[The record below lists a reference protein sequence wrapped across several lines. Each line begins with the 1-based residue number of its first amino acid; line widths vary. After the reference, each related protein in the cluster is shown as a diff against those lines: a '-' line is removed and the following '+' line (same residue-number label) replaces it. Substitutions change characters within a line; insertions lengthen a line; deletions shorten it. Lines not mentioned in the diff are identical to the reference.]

1 MMSLKINIVTL
12 GCSKNLVDSEYLG
25 GCLKKVGYDVAF
37 DSDKT
42 AFDSVIINTCGF
54 IDAAKE
60 EAIDT
65 ILAYCEQK
73 KQGSIKSVIVCGCL
87 IQLYAKE
94 LRQEIAEVDAFFGT
108 AQWNEIL
115 QYLNQT
121 LPQPTETSRLL
132 STPKHY
138 AYLKISEGCD
148 RSCSFCSI
156 PIIRGKNISRP
167 IEDLVKEAAELAKQ
181 GVKELILIAQDT
193 TYYGLDIYHKR
204 RLADLIKALA
214 KIENI
219 VWIRIQYA
227 YPNQFPME
235 ILDLMKAEPKL
246 CKYIDMPLQHI
257 NTEIL
262 QSMQRMI
269 SGEQT
274 KDLVMKIKE
283 EVPDIAFRTT
293 FIVGYCGETKEQFEQ
308 LKDFVRQMSFD
319 RLGAF
324 KYSPQEGTAAYLLKD
339 SVSEKE
345 KERRLDELT
354 ALQQEISL
362 AKNIEKIGQVFT
374 IIIDSQEG
382 DYWVGR
388 SEFDSPEVD
397 NEVLVSNRYDLS
409 IGSFV
414 KVKIIDAVEF
424 DLIAEV
430 I

>member
-1 MMSLKINIVTL
+1 MSLKVNIITL

-25 GCLKKVGYDVAF
+25 GYLKSAGCDVAF
-37 DSDKT
+37 DSEQTK
-42 AFDSVIINTCGF
+42 FDAVIINTCGF

-73 KQGSIKSVIVCGCL
+73 KQKNIKSVIVCGCL
-87 IQLYAKE
+87 IKLYAAE
-94 LRQEIAEVDAFFGT
+94 LRQEIEEVDAFFGT
-108 AQWNEIL
+108 AQWSEIL
-115 QYLNQT
+115 QYLNKVS
-121 LPQPTETSRLL
+121 PQPCQHSRML

-167 IEDLVKEAAELAKQ
+167 IEDLVCEAEELAKQ

-193 TYYGLDIYHKR
+193 TYYGLDIYRKR

-214 KIENI
+214 KIESI

-235 ILDLMKAEPKL
+235 ILDLMNSEPKL

-257 NTEIL
+257 STKIL
-262 QSMQRMI
+262 TSMNRMI

-274 KDLVMKIKE
+274 KDLVATIKQK
-283 EVPDIAFRTT
+283 VPDITFRTT
-293 FIVGYCGETKEQFEQ
+293 FIVGYCGETKEEFEM
-308 LKDFVRQMSFD
+308 LKDFVEQSKFD

-324 KYSPQEGTAAYLLKD
+324 KYSPQEGTAAYELKD
-339 SVSEKE
+339 SVSQKE

-354 ALQQEISL
+354 SLQQEISL
-362 AKNIEKIGQVFT
+362 SKNIEKIGQIFT
-374 IIIDSQEG
+374 IIIDRQEG
-382 DYWVGR
+382 DYWIGR

-397 NEVLVSNRYDLS
+397 NEVLVSKVYNLT
-409 IGSFV
+409 IGDFIEV
-414 KVKIIDAVEF
+414 KVIDAMEF

-430 I
+430 V